1 MADPKLNSYRG
12 MRFLR
17 KIIFNNALGVSV
29 TVSVNS
35 NCKTD
40 GG

>member
-1 MADPKLNSYRG
+1 MK
-12 MRFLR
+12 FFR

-29 TVSVNS
+29 AITVNS
-35 NCKTD
+35 NCKAD